1 MYLKKETVQDLPQAK
16 TFQSKELYS
25 TISPGE
31 LSEWWQIG
39 LEQARDT
46 ISKTTQRL
54 TCSSVIPL
62 MRRYKAYRVFQTK
75 SITGMWATDTMN
87 KRVKFLEGNLYAQ
100 VFSNGTYFAE
110 IYPRSKKADAVQAL
124 KTFLMELGVPE

>member
-1 MYLKKETVQDLPQAK
+1 MTIQMIGSVKVALIPSWNVSGKKETVQDLPQAK

-39 LEQARDT
+39 LEQARET

-54 TCSSVIPL
+54 TFSAEMPL
-62 MRRYKAYRVFQTK
+62 AR
-75 SITGMWATDTMN
+75 
-87 KRVKFLEGNLYAQ
+87 
-100 VFSNGTYFAE
+100 
-110 IYPRSKKADAVQAL
+110 
-124 KTFLMELGVPE
+124 